1 MAKELFACTYTTLL
15 HTVLNLDLHGHFAA
29 LTERIKSLIGRGHYD
44 EAANLVGNAGLDG
57 LRKELLIGLTVKMAM
72 DVPKPKPKPKPKG
85 LKELFNLD
93 SMIRFA
99 GLCDNKFNFS
109 LLNNQESRAF
119 LQKFNAL
126 SA

>member
-1 MAKELFACTYTTLL
+1 M
-15 HTVLNLDLHGHFAA
+15 HLHGHFAA

-72 DVPKPKPKPKPKG
+72 DVPKPKPKPKG

-99 GLCDNKFNFS
+99 GLCENKLNFVTFK
-109 LLNNQESRAF
+109 E
-119 LQKFNAL
+119 
-126 SA
+126 